1 MAARYRPKT
10 KRAVWAW
17 WSSLTELERAA
28 WLAKAN
34 TAVPAVAWALYQ
46 NTLSPSTPANSDDS
60 KPVVLK

>member
-1 MAARYRPKT
+1 MTARYRPKA

-17 WSSLTELERAA
+17 WSSLTELEQAA
-28 WLAKAN
+28 WLAKAD

-46 NTLSPSTPANSDDS
+46 NILSPSTAANPDDS